1 MQRGGLR
8 MELAKA
14 RNRETDPNN
23 NRWRQF
29 WQFLTHA
36 KLSWGWIFL
45 TLAVTIAYYSVVSKL
60 PGSTAGLF
68 SGNFSNA
75 AIMGVVINYSSLLGL
90 KVLVSVLMLLAEA
103 RSVRSV
109 RQMIW
114 KRMMDIENSYY
125 DKNSASGLLSA
136 VTSDTENTLSSFISM
151 VVTIPGLL
159 TYLAQALPQINAY
172 SPKLMFSVFVL
183 IPVYILYAV
192 FMGRWQYKVS
202 SRIQMRIGG
211 LTGYLA
217 ERIRNLTLIKAFVT
231 EPQEEEK
238 GLAASGK
245 LYKANVEFAGAN
257 GVMVMYTMF
266 TEAVGVL
273 IAVLWGCKL
282 LRDGEIDLT
291 AWLAFFLYVPTINMV
306 FRQLTNIWAN
316 LKEVQGRAARLG
328 ALITAPQEQMNTEA
342 SPDIP
347 TGDIVLDQ
355 VSFSYQEGTP
365 LLEKVSVTI
374 PAGKVTAIVGP
385 TGSGKT
391 TVLRLIE
398 RLYAPDK
405 GSITVGGKDIR
416 ELNLSAWRSHLSYVT
431 QGAELFSGTFR
442 QALTYGIHRDV
453 TEKELIE
460 AARLADIYDF
470 IAEKPGQFDAK
481 LDIWGGAMSGG
492 QRQRLV
498 IARELLKNA
507 DVLIL
512 DEPTSALDAE
522 TAAALSDTFMTR
534 FAGKTVITV
543 THELNYIASADQIIV
558 LRAGKVEGIGAHQ
571 ALMASCPTYRALV
584 EEQSYQEVMAR

>member
-1 MQRGGLR
+1 

-14 RNRETDPNN
+14 RNLETDPSNKK
-23 NRWRQF
+23 WRQF

-365 LLEKVSVTI
+365 LLDKVSVTI

-442 QALTYGIHRDV
+442 QALTYGVHRDV

-522 TAAALSDTFMTR
+522 TAAALSDIFMTR

>member
-1 MQRGGLR
+1 
-8 MELAKA
+8 MELTKT
-14 RNRETDPNN
+14 RNRETDPNS

-114 KRMMDIENSYY
+114 KRMMGIENRYY

-257 GVMVMYTMF
+257 GVMVMYKMF

-365 LLEKVSVTI
+365 LLENVSAAI

-481 LDIWGGAMSGG
+481 LDIWGGAMSGR

>member
-1 MQRGGLR
+1 

-114 KRMMDIENSYY
+114 KRMMGIENRYY

-365 LLEKVSVTI
+365 LLEKVSAAI

-405 GSITVGGKDIR
+405 GRITVGGKDIR
-416 ELNLSAWRSHLSYVT
+416 ELNLSAWRSHVSYVT

-512 DEPTSALDAE
+512 DESTSALDAE

-584 EEQSYQEVMAR
+584 EEQSYQEVMVR

>member
-23 NRWRQF
+23 KKWRQF

-114 KRMMDIENSYY
+114 KRMMGIENRYY

-365 LLEKVSVTI
+365 LLDKVSVTI

>member
-1 MQRGGLR
+1 

-23 NRWRQF
+23 KKWRQF

-45 TLAVTIAYYSVVSKL
+45 TLVVTIAYYSVVSKL

-365 LLEKVSVTI
+365 LLDKVSVTI

>member
-114 KRMMDIENSYY
+114 KRMMGIENRYY

-365 LLEKVSVTI
+365 LLDKVSVTI

>member
-1 MQRGGLR
+1 

-114 KRMMDIENSYY
+114 KRMMGIENRYY

-365 LLEKVSVTI
+365 LLDKVSVTI

>member
-1 MQRGGLR
+1 

-114 KRMMDIENSYY
+114 KRMMGIENRYY

-238 GLAASGK
+238 GLAASGQ

>member
-1 MQRGGLR
+1 

-14 RNRETDPNN
+14 RNRETDPSNKK
-23 NRWRQF
+23 WRQF

-45 TLAVTIAYYSVVSKL
+45 TLVVTIAYYSVVSKL

-238 GLAASGK
+238 GLAASGQ

-365 LLEKVSVTI
+365 LLDKVSVTI

>member
-1 MQRGGLR
+1 

-36 KLSWGWIFL
+36 KLSWGWILL
-45 TLAVTIAYYSVVSKL
+45 TLAVTIAYYSAVSKL

-159 TYLAQALPQINAY
+159 TYLAQALSQINAY

-328 ALITAPQEQMNTEA
+328 ALITAPQEQMNAEA

-365 LLEKVSVTI
+365 LLENVSAAI

-405 GSITVGGKDIR
+405 GRVTVGGKDIR

-558 LRAGKVEGIGAHQ
+558 LRAGKVEGIGTHQ

>member
-1 MQRGGLR
+1 

-23 NRWRQF
+23 KKWRQF

-365 LLEKVSVTI
+365 LLDKVSVTI

>member
-23 NRWRQF
+23 KKWRQF

-114 KRMMDIENSYY
+114 KRMMGIENRYY

-365 LLEKVSVTI
+365 LLDKVSVTI

-470 IAEKPGQFDAK
+470 IAEKPGQFEAK

-522 TAAALSDTFMTR
+522 TAAALSDIFMTR

>member
-1 MQRGGLR
+1 

-114 KRMMDIENSYY
+114 KRMMGIENRYY

-365 LLEKVSVTI
+365 LLDKVSVTI

-558 LRAGKVEGIGAHQ
+558 LRAGKVEGIGAHH